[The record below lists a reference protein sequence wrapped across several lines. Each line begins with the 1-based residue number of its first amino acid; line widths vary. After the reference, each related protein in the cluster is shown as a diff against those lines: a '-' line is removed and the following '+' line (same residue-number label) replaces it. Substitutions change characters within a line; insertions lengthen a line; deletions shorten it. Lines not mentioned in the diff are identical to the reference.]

1 MSEIK
6 QRPVRDPNPNENTK
20 LLENNTKIEYM
31 SVTNRKRPVLD
42 SNPNEIMFDSNTN
55 ENILDSNPNETT
67 RQPDNY
73 DIEQDNGLDIN
84 TNNDETSMQPHK
96 VCMNSDTK
104 ICKNK
109 WPPPF

>member
-6 QRPVRDPNPNENTK
+6 QRLVR
-20 LLENNTKIEYM
+20 
-31 SVTNRKRPVLD
+31 D
-42 SNPNEIMFDSNTN
+42 SNPNEKTRLIKNNTEIEYYHAN
-55 ENILDSNPNETT
+55 RKRPKLDSTDSSPNETT
-67 RQPDNY
+67 RQLNNN
-73 DIEQDNGLDIN
+73 DIENENGHDIN
-84 TNNDETSMQPHK
+84 TNNDETSMQPLQ